1 MSSIIKRNFI
11 DACCVLTS
19 QTKREMSDET
29 STESHLSVVMTT
41 DQDEMTQTTGET
53 LSSSRGAALYFQCF
67 VVVIGVIGTAANG
80 LILYALIASKQHKKQ
95 MLIVNQNVLDLYS
108 CLFLVITYGLK
119 LANIWLSGSSGYF
132 ICTFVL
138 SDNLLVSG
146 SFGSSINLI
155 VIAIDRYLKVC
166 HNVWSK
172 KNVRMWMIYVAMIFV
187 WISGFVYHMS
197 LVFDTSVVINGVC
210 YAYAIVKRPE
220 TKLVSGFYYFIS
232 TYVIVL
238 LIPAFCYWKIL
249 MTIRRQARVMASH
262 NPAGSSSAQTQS
274 NKIQS
279 SVIKTMILVCA
290 FYAIAWMPEKTI
302 VLLFN
307 LDLLNVNALIMIGY
321 HVSIFLGFFYICANP
336 FIYAIKFGPVR
347 RVLKGL
353 FLCKEITEPGTS
365 GLKMNSRDKNAL
377 E

>member
-1 MSSIIKRNFI
+1 MMLGIMKTNFI
-11 DACCVLTS
+11 GACCVLTS
-19 QTKREMSDET
+19 QTKREMSEET
-29 STESHLSVVMTT
+29 STKSHLSVVMTT
-41 DQDEMTQTTGET
+41 DQDEMTPATGVT
-53 LSSSRGAALYFQCF
+53 SSSSRGASLYFQSF

-80 LILYALIASKQHKKQ
+80 LILYALVASKQHKKHV
-95 MLIVNQNVLDLYS
+95 LIVNQNALDFYS
-108 CLFLVITYGLK
+108 CLLLVITYGLK
-119 LANIWLSGSSGYF
+119 LANVWLSGSSGYF
-132 ICTFVL
+132 LCTLIL

-166 HNVWSK
+166 HNAWSK
-172 KNVRMWMIYVAMIFV
+172 KNVRKWMIYVAMIFV

-197 LVFDTSVVINGVC
+197 VVFDTSVVIDGVC

-238 LIPAFCYWKIL
+238 LVSVICYGKIL
-249 MTIRRQARVMASH
+249 LTIRRQARVMASH
-262 NPAGSSSAQTQS
+262 NPAGSNSAQAQS

-321 HVSIFLGFFYICANP
+321 YVSMSVGFLYICTNP
-336 FIYAIKFGPVR
+336 FIYATKFDPVR

-353 FLCKEITEPGTS
+353 IPCKEITEPGT
-365 GLKMNSRDKNAL
+365 
-377 E
+377 